1 MSIGERISLIRKYL
15 KLNQEDFGKKINVTR
30 SAISNYEKG
39 LRNIMDRV
47 ILDICRE
54 FNVNEEWLRHGT
66 GEMFIESDTFSLD
79 DYVKQKGA
87 TDLELDIIK
96 TWFEIPEQYRNY
108 ILNHFKAKILPTLQ
122 KDSEICASIDVK
134 NNNSDMDNIQYELDA
149 YKAEL
154 VAETK
159 GAIYSVSEN
168 SEDCSDVKKDLA

>member
-1 MSIGERISLIRKYL
+1 MNKRFALIREKLGLTTRKFGER
-15 KLNQEDFGKKINVTR
+15 LNITGGSVT
-30 SAISNYEKG
+30 NMEKG
-39 LRNIMDRV
+39 NRSITDRT
-47 ILDICRE
+47 IADLCRE

-66 GEMFIESDTFSLD
+66 GEMFVESDTFSLD

-108 ILNHFKAKILPTLQ
+108 ILNHFKAKILPALQ